1 MKSEIFLKSDVK
13 SHICK
18 WSHGSLEPTLD
29 SLAGTGTLVERPPNR
44 AHAFHVSPAIHAF
57 HAFHASPIFGVTGRS
72 RSDGS
77 ESGTHGKL
85 TDVTLVS
92 ITH

>member
-1 MKSEIFLKSDVK
+1 MGGMKSEIFLKSDVK

-44 AHAFHVSPAIHAF
+44 AHAFHASPAIHAF
-57 HAFHASPIFGVTGRS
+57 HASFVFGVTGCS

-85 TDVTLVS
+85 T
-92 ITH
+92 